1 MRVFASRTAV
11 AFGLLLVV
19 LVVAGCG
26 GSSSSNPKVSDSAA
40 FVGLCEKKAQHP
52 NTSNA
57 QLAAFLKAHASA
69 IVHPAE
75 ALERGTGGQGLRGPR
90 VEGPPRDD
98 PMRPAGPPWK
108 RRLGNRTLY
117 GCSPLSSRAAMPR
130 RVSLP

>member
-1 MRVFASRTAV
+1 V

-26 GSSSSNPKVSDSAA
+26 GSSSSNNPKVSDSAA

-69 IVHPAE
+69 ICTCIQQKLSSAGLGDKGYGDPALKGRPE
-75 ALERGTGGQGLRGPR
+75 TTQCAQQVLRGS
-90 VEGPPRDD
+90 G
-98 PMRPAGPPWK
+98 G
-108 RRLGNRTLY
+108 
-117 GCSPLSSRAAMPR
+117 
-130 RVSLP
+130 